1 MEQKPTDDSINDTII
16 RMEDLFQKQI
26 DENAPLAD
34 RMRPRTLDEF
44 IGQKHI
50 VGEGKLLRRAIL
62 TDRLQS
68 SIFFGPP
75 GTGKTTLAAIVANAT
90 GGAFVKLNAVT
101 AGVKEL
107 RAIVDEAEQRLR
119 LYHQPTYLLLDE
131 CHRWNKTQSDSL
143 LPALE
148 KGVIRFI
155 GSTTEN
161 PMIAMTSAI
170 VSRCRVFQFYP
181 LTNEDVEQA
190 ILHALKDEERGFGK
204 LPVVLEEEALHTISA
219 IANGDCRNALNA
231 LELAVL
237 TTSENETGDIRITRE
252 IAAESSQKKVIK
264 CDEQLFYDML
274 SAFCKSLRGGD
285 SDAAIAWF
293 TRLLYAGVDPRII
306 ARRLI
311 AHASEDVGLANPQAM
326 VQAVAAADAL
336 EHVGLPEARLSL
348 TQAIIFICE
357 SPKSNSVVTALM
369 AASADAE
376 TSFDEPVPI
385 YLRDTSFA
393 GAAKLGHGKG
403 YLYPHDFPGH
413 WVKQDYMPPAL
424 KGRRYYTPSD
434 QGQEAKI
441 LENHQRRDKLR
452 NGEPPDKT
460 DE

>member
-1 MEQKPTDDSINDTII
+1 MN
-16 RMEDLFQKQI
+16 DLFSDNIEKS
-26 DENAPLAD
+26 APLAD

-75 GTGKTTLAAIVANAT
+75 GTGKTTLATIVANAT
-90 GGAFVKLNAVT
+90 GSAFVKLNAVT
-101 AGVKEL
+101 SGVKEL
-107 RAIVDEAEQRLR
+107 RAIVEEAENRLKLFR
-119 LYHQPTYLLLDE
+119 QPTYLLLDE

-148 KGVIRFI
+148 KGTIRFI

-161 PMIAMTSAI
+161 PMISMTSAI

-181 LTNEDVEQA
+181 LSPADVEQA
-190 ILHALKDEERGFGK
+190 IQNAIDDEERGFGK
-204 LPVVLEEEALHTISA
+204 QKILLDEDAMHTFSA

-237 TTSENETGDIRITRE
+237 TTAGDETGEIHITRE
-252 IAAESSQKKVIK
+252 IAAESSQRKVIK
-264 CDEQLFYDML
+264 CDEQLYYDML

-285 SDAAIAWF
+285 SDAALAWF
-293 TRLLYAGVDPRII
+293 SRLLYAGVDPRII

-336 EHVGLPEARLSL
+336 EHIGLPEARLSL

-357 SPKSNSVVTALM
+357 SPKSNSVVEALTK
-369 AASADAE
+369 AAADAE
-376 TSFDEPVPI
+376 NSLDEPVPI
-385 YLRDTSFA
+385 HLRDTSFA

-403 YLYPHDFPGH
+403 YLYPHNYPGH
-413 WVKQDYMPPAL
+413 WVRQEYMPPSL
-424 KGRRYYTPSD
+424 KGARYYEPSD

-441 LENHQRRDKLR
+441 KENHERREKLRGGEGRDKGDR
-452 NGEPPDKT
+452 E
-460 DE
+460 

>member
-1 MEQKPTDDSINDTII
+1 
-16 RMEDLFQKQI
+16 MEDLLSNNI
-26 DENAPLAD
+26 EENAPLAD

-44 IGQKHI
+44 IGQAHI

-107 RAIVDEAEQRLR
+107 RAIVEDAQNRLK
-119 LYHQPTYLLLDE
+119 LYGQPTYLLLDE

-148 KGVIRFI
+148 KGTIRFI

-161 PMIAMTSAI
+161 PMISMTSAI

-181 LTNEDVEQA
+181 LSPVDVEQA
-190 ILHALKDEERGFGK
+190 IQNALDDEERGFGK
-204 LPVVLEEEALHTISA
+204 QKVRLDEDAMHTFSA

-237 TTSENETGDIRITRE
+237 TTESDETGEIHITKE
-252 IAAESSQKKVIK
+252 IAAESSQRKVIK

-285 SDAAIAWF
+285 SDAALAWF
-293 TRLLYAGVDPRII
+293 SRLIYAGVDPRII

-336 EHVGLPEARLSL
+336 EHIGLPEARLSL

-357 SPKSNSVVTALM
+357 SPKSNSVVEAMTNAM
-369 AASADAE
+369 ADAE
-376 TSFDEPVPI
+376 QSLDEPVPI
-385 YLRDTSFA
+385 HLRDTSFA
-393 GAAKLGHGKG
+393 GAARLGHGKG
-403 YLYPHDFPGH
+403 YLYPHNYPGH
-413 WVKQDYMPPAL
+413 WVQQEYMPPSL
-424 KGRRYYTPSD
+424 KGTRYYAPSD

-441 LENHQRRDKLR
+441 KENHERREKLR
-452 NGEPPDKT
+452 SGESLNKGDNT
-460 DE
+460 

>member
-1 MEQKPTDDSINDTII
+1 
-16 RMEDLFQKQI
+16 MEDLFQNHI
-26 DENAPLAD
+26 EVNAPLAD

-44 IGQKHI
+44 IGQRHI

-107 RAIVDEAEQRLR
+107 RVIVDEAERRLK
-119 LYHQPTYLLLDE
+119 LYRQPTYLLLDE

-148 KGVIRFI
+148 KGIIRFI

-161 PMIAMTSAI
+161 PMISMTSAI

-190 ILHALKDEERGFGK
+190 VQNAVLDEERGFGK
-204 LPVVLEEEALHTISA
+204 LNVVLEDEALHTISA

-237 TTSENETGDIRITRE
+237 TTSPDEAGEIRVTRE

-293 TRLLYAGVDPRII
+293 SRLLYAGVDPRII

-336 EHVGLPEARLSL
+336 EHIGLPEARLSL
-348 TQAIIFICE
+348 VQAIIFICE
-357 SPKSNSVVTALM
+357 SPKSNSVVVALSE
-369 AASADAE
+369 AAADAE
-376 TSFDEPVPI
+376 ESFDEPVPV
-385 YLRDTSFA
+385 YLRDTSYSGA
-393 GAAKLGHGKG
+393 GKLGHGKG
-403 YLYPHDFPGH
+403 YLYPHDYPGH
-413 WVKQDYMPPAL
+413 WVKQDYMPPSL
-424 KGRRYYTPSD
+424 KGRRYYLPSE

-441 LENHQRRDKLR
+441 RENHEKREKLR
-452 NGEPPDKT
+452 RGEPISTEEKT
-460 DE
+460 EV

>member
-1 MEQKPTDDSINDTII
+1 MMD
-16 RMEDLFQKQI
+16 DLFSNSI
-26 DENAPLAD
+26 EENAPLAD

-75 GTGKTTLAAIVANAT
+75 GTGKTTLATIVANAT

-107 RAIVDEAEQRLR
+107 RAIVEEAQNRLK
-119 LYHQPTYLLLDE
+119 LYRQPTYLLLDE

-148 KGVIRFI
+148 KGTIRFI

-161 PMIAMTSAI
+161 PMISMTSAI

-181 LTNEDVEQA
+181 LLPEDVEQA
-190 ILHALKDEERGFGK
+190 IQNAIDDEERGFGK
-204 LPVVLEEEALHTISA
+204 QKILLDEEAMHTFSA

-237 TTSENETGDIRITRE
+237 TTERNETGEIHITRE
-252 IAAESSQKKVIK
+252 IAAESSQRKVIK

-285 SDAAIAWF
+285 SDAALAWF
-293 TRLLYAGVDPRII
+293 ARLIYAGVDPRII

-336 EHVGLPEARLSL
+336 EHIGLPEARLSL

-357 SPKSNSVVTALM
+357 SPKSNSVVEAMTRAVT
-369 AASADAE
+369 DAE
-376 TSFDEPVPI
+376 NSLDEPVPI
-385 YLRDTSFA
+385 HLRDTSFA
-393 GAAKLGHGKG
+393 GASKLGHGKG
-403 YLYPHDFPGH
+403 YLYPHNYPGH
-413 WVKQDYMPPAL
+413 WVRQEYMPPSL
-424 KGRRYYTPSD
+424 KGTRYYEPSD

-441 LENHQRRDKLR
+441 KENHERREKLRGGESRDK
-452 NGEPPDKT
+452 GDVE
-460 DE
+460 

>member
-1 MEQKPTDDSINDTII
+1 
-16 RMEDLFQKQI
+16 MEDLFQQHI
-26 DENAPLAD
+26 EDNAPLAD

-44 IGQKHI
+44 VGQKHI

-75 GTGKTTLAAIVANAT
+75 GTGKTTLATIVANAT

-107 RAIVDEAEQRLR
+107 RAIVEEAQNRLR
-119 LYHQPTYLLLDE
+119 LYRQPTYLLLDE
-131 CHRWNKTQSDSL
+131 CHRWSKTQSDSL

-148 KGVIRFI
+148 KGLIRFI

-161 PMIAMTSAI
+161 PMISMTSAI

-181 LTNEDVEQA
+181 LSSEDVEQA
-190 ILHALKDEERGFGK
+190 VQNALKDEERGFGK
-204 LPVVLEEEALHTISA
+204 MNVVLEDEALHTISA

-237 TTSENETGDIRITRE
+237 TTEQDETGVVRITPE
-252 IAAESSQKKVIK
+252 IAAESSQRKVIK

-285 SDAAIAWF
+285 SDAALAWF
-293 TRLLYAGVDPRII
+293 SRLLYAGVDPRII

-336 EHVGLPEARLSL
+336 EHIGLPEARLSL
-348 TQAIIFICE
+348 VQAILFICE
-357 SPKSNSVVTALM
+357 SPKSNSVVTAL
-369 AASADAE
+369 AAATADAE
-376 TSFDEPVPI
+376 ESFDEPVPV
-385 YLRDTSFA
+385 YLRDTSYS
-393 GAAKLGHGKG
+393 GASKLGHGKG

-413 WVKQDYMPPAL
+413 WVRQEYMPPSL
-424 KGRRYYTPSD
+424 KGRRYYIPSD

-441 LENHQRRDKLR
+441 KENHEKRELLR
-452 NGEPPDKT
+452 GGGSPPSGDEPR
-460 DE
+460 E

>member
-1 MEQKPTDDSINDTII
+1 
-16 RMEDLFQKQI
+16 MEDLFQKQI
-26 DENAPLAD
+26 EENAPLAD

-107 RAIVDEAEQRLR
+107 RAIVEEAEQRLR
-119 LYHQPTYLLLDE
+119 LYRQPTYLLLDE

-148 KGVIRFI
+148 KGIIRFI

-181 LTNEDVEQA
+181 LSSEDVEA
-190 ILHALKDEERGFGK
+190 AVLAAVADEERGFGK
-204 LPVVLEEEALHTISA
+204 LPVVLEEEAIHTISA

-237 TTSENETGDIRITRE
+237 TTEQNAAGEIRITRE

-336 EHVGLPEARLSL
+336 EHIGLPEARLPL

-357 SPKSNSVVTALM
+357 SPKSNSVVMALSG
-369 AASADAE
+369 AAADAE
-376 TSFDEPVPI
+376 TSFDEPVPV

-393 GAAKLGHGKG
+393 GASKLGHGKG

-413 WVKQDYMPPAL
+413 WVKQEYMPPSL
-424 KGRRYYTPSD
+424 KGRRYYIPSD

-441 LENHQRRDKLR
+441 LENHQRREKLR
-452 NGEPPDKT
+452 NGERSAQDQT
-460 DE
+460 EE

>member
-1 MEQKPTDDSINDTII
+1 MEHLLTKNLEES
-16 RMEDLFQKQI
+16 
-26 DENAPLAD
+26 APLAD

-44 IGQKHI
+44 VGQEHI

-90 GGAFVKLNAVT
+90 GGAFVRLNAVT

-107 RAIVDEAEQRLR
+107 RAIVNEAESRLQ
-119 LYHQPTYLLLDE
+119 LYRQPTYLLLDE
-131 CHRWNKTQSDSL
+131 CHRWSKAQSDSL

-148 KGVIRFI
+148 KGTIRFI

-170 VSRCRVFQFYP
+170 VSRCRLFQFYP
-181 LTNEDVEQA
+181 LSSEDVERVVQNA
-190 ILHALKDEERGFGK
+190 IADEERGFGK
-204 LPVVLEEEALHTISA
+204 RNIVLEEDALQTFSA

-231 LELAVL
+231 LELAVM
-237 TTSENETGDIRITRE
+237 TTPPDEAGAIRITRE
-252 IAAESSQKKVIK
+252 IAAESSQRKVIQ

-285 SDAAIAWF
+285 SDAALAWF
-293 TRLLYAGVDPRII
+293 ARLLYAGVDPRII

-311 AHASEDVGLANPQAM
+311 AHASEDIGLANPQAM
-326 VQAVAAADAL
+326 VQAVAAAEAL

-348 TQAIIFICE
+348 TQAIVFLCE
-357 SPKSNSVVTALM
+357 SPKSNSVVKAVDGAM
-369 AASADAE
+369 ADAE
-376 TSFDEPVPI
+376 KSRDEPVPMH
-385 YLRDTSFA
+385 LRDTSFA
-393 GAAKLGHGKG
+393 GAARLGHGAG
-403 YLYPHDFPGH
+403 YRYPHNYPGH
-413 WVKQDYMPPAL
+413 WVQQEYMPPSL
-424 KGRRYYTPSD
+424 KGKRYYEPSD

-441 LENHQRRDKLR
+441 RENHERRDRLR
-452 NGEPPDKT
+452 KGET
-460 DE
+460 